1 MSIKKGFSFETDE
14 LKQAEADEIAQEFL
28 NDWKIFHSF
37 RLPRDNELNILLHQ
51 SYADVFRRDKA
62 PEFNGLPYF
71 SPSSAGSCS
80 RELHEKVKGSPKDR
94 ETTVSHHQTMWQNI
108 GTAIGDTVQYQ
119 ILLMERHFT
128 KVTGQEL
135 RFKFQK
141 NALQEPLFE
150 EFSRTLKRIHHNGED
165 FYLYGVTDGIMLYK
179 NSQEEVLRVGLEVKS
194 KQTTYAST
202 GYRNM
207 KSANPKHVQQCVT
220 YSMMYGVD
228 YWVIVY
234 VNGSKKAWEM
244 SEEELEKYPY
254 IRAFGIYVTDSMKKA
269 VLDKFA
275 SVLKGVRE
283 NNPPLPSLVDWTF
296 NNFKESIAK
305 SLTEEEFLMVIEQ
318 AEQIEFSNL
327 PAFKKKAA
335 QQAIEFIAQRRGLDV

>member
-1 MSIKKGFSFETDE
+1 MAIKKGFSFETDE
-14 LKQAEADEIAQEFL
+14 LKQAEAEEIAQEFL
-28 NDWKIFHSF
+28 SFWKLFHSH

-62 PEFNGLPYF
+62 PEFNGVPYF
-71 SPSSAGSCS
+71 SPSSAGSDA
-80 RELHEKVKGSPKDR
+80 RELHEKVKGSPRDV
-94 ETTVSHHQTMWQNI
+94 ENNVPHHQTMWQEI
-108 GTAIGDTVQYQ
+108 GTAIGDAVQYQ
-119 ILLMERHFT
+119 ILLAERHFERI
-128 KVTGQEL
+128 TGQEL

-150 EFSRTLKRIHHNGED
+150 EFSRTMKLIRHNGED

-179 NSQEEVLRVGLEVKS
+179 SPQGEVLRVGLEVKS

-207 KSANPKHVQQCVT
+207 KSANLKHVQQCVT

-254 IRAFGIYVTDSMKKA
+254 IRAFGIYVTDLMKKA

-275 SVLKGVRE
+275 SVVKGVRE
-283 NNPPLPSLVDWTF
+283 NNPPLLSLVDWTF
-296 NNFKESIAK
+296 NNFKEAIAK
-305 SLTEEEFLMVIEQ
+305 SLTEEEFLLVIEQ

-327 PAFKKKAA
+327 PTFKKKAA
-335 QQAIEFIAQRRGLDV
+335 QQAIEFIAKRRRLNV